1 MCDINICQK
10 SYHILE
16 VSCKME
22 ISSIEE
28 HISLALDAA
37 PLIIVKKFYQFQNN
51 LETTCVYLTHL
62 NVFIVHYSLHVN
74 TG

>member
-1 MCDINICQK
+1 
-10 SYHILE
+10 
-16 VSCKME
+16 ME